1 MIGSYPDFSV
11 LIGDLGGVKGVRLVH
26 GSIKV
31 WGEMRT
37 VLGKT
42 NRAYPNTGFFFDR
55 FSASRPSGFA
65 ETLSFLLEFLSFFS
79 KF

>member
-42 NRAYPNTGFFFDR
+42 NRAYPN
-55 FSASRPSGFA
+55 RPNFLP
-65 ETLSFLLEFLSFFS
+65 TLPSHLIATYST
-79 KF
+79 